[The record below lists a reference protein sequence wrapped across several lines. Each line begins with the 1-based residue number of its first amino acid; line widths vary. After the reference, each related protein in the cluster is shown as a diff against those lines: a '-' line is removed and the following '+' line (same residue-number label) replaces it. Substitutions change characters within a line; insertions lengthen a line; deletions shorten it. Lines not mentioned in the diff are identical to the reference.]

1 MLKMPSGG
9 STVRGRL
16 DNVVIPTL
24 MLFLFTL
31 PQPSS
36 NVVTL
41 IGLSQVVIRE

>member
-16 DNVVIPTL
+16 DNVIPTL